1 MLRDDED
8 DDEEER
14 NLSSHAIAETGSGL
28 NRQPPLTLVNNAPP
42 LAATVHAFGRCHMP
56 GRKRNRLLPW
66 FIGLAI
72 VLVVIGYAGYQM
84 VATSCPVTPP
94 IVLMVLGVVPFVYLA
109 LMYLAFTS
117 QE

>member
-1 MLRDDED
+1 MA
-8 DDEEER
+8 
-14 NLSSHAIAETGSGL
+14 NLARSKARQGMTTRPAE
-28 NRQPPLTLVNNAPP
+28 
-42 LAATVHAFGRCHMP
+42 
-56 GRKRNRLLPW
+56 RKRNRLLPW